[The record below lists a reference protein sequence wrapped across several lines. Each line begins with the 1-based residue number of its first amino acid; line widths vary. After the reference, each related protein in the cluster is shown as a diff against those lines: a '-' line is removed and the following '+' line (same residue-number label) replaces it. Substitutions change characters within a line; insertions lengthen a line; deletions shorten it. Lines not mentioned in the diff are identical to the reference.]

1 MQTLYFALAFAIGLV
16 LPLQAAINNTLKPV
30 LGGSTL
36 LVALVSFCV
45 GGLVLAGLSLL
56 SAQPFGS
63 LSNLPKVAW
72 WQLLGGTLGAFFVF
86 GTTLL
91 APRIGLAALMALI
104 VAGQLCSSL
113 LFDRIGVFGLAV
125 RSVAWPQLV
134 GVALVIAGVLLVNF
148 GGRE

>member
-1 MQTLYFALAFAIGLV
+1 MQPLFLVMAFAIGLV
-16 LPLQAAINNTLKPV
+16 LPLQAAINNTLKPA

-56 SAQPFGS
+56 SAQPLAS
-63 LSNLPKVAW
+63 LSNLSKVAW
-72 WQLLGGTLGAFFVF
+72 WQLLGGALGAFFVF

-113 LFDRIGVFGLAV
+113 LFDRIGVFGLPVRAV
-125 RSVAWPQLV
+125 SWPQLA
-134 GVALVIAGVLLVNF
+134 GVLLVVAGVLLVNF